1 MTHSEGWR
9 NAQCDGSWEHEHGIV
24 IDTLDNPGW
33 SVKVSLTGT
42 SLASSQFAEVENL
55 ADERD
60 WIHCVVKDQRFEGN
74 GGPRLLGDILEV
86 FLSWASKS
94 EVLANNGL
102 ELTKSAPPRN
112 RGLRNSIHVRWT

>member
-1 MTHSEGWR
+1 MSG
-9 NAQCDGSWEHEHGIV
+9 
-24 IDTLDNPGW
+24 
-33 SVKVSLTGT
+33 TGFI
-42 SLASSQFAEVENL
+42 ASSRT
-55 ADERD
+55 RD
-60 WIHCVVKDQRFEGN
+60 LN